1 MTKEEAKKAKAEAKA
16 KKKEEKLAAKQAKIA
31 AKEAKKKGKTAS
43 AVETD
48 KPAAQPA
55 KVQAQAN
62 ESKVKPAETAGPA
75 VAEQKAKPASKN
87 YHIVHRQDGKWQVKF
102 AKGEKAT
109 KLFDTQEEA
118 IAYAKKLAA
127 NQNGSITIH
136 KKDGSIRK
144 QRY

>member
-43 AVETD
+43 AAETD
-48 KPAAQPA
+48 KPA

-102 AKGEKAT
+102 AKGEKAI